1 MEYFFAALVCLA
13 AFAFVGYP
21 LVNRKRHLYYLEDML
36 GLGEQKK
43 LAYLYSRRSTVY
55 DNLRDLDGEFQMGKL
70 SQTDYDRLRS
80 GLMAEAA
87 EVVQQIDQ
95 AHMRREVEEMI
106 EGDARARRKV
116 PR

>member
-1 MEYFFAALVCLA
+1 MELLAIGLICAAAL
-13 AFAFVGYP
+13 AFVGQP
-21 LVNRKRHLYYLEDML
+21 LVNRKRYLYYLDDML

-70 SQTDYDRLRS
+70 SQADYERLRG

-87 EVVQQIDQ
+87 DIVRQIDQ
-95 AHMRREVEEMI
+95 AHVRREVEDMI
-106 EGDARARRKV
+106 EGDARSRRKV

>member
-1 MEYFFAALVCLA
+1 MALFLIGLACVAAL
-13 AFAFVGYP
+13 AFVAYP
-21 LVNRKRHLYYLEDML
+21 LVNPRRYLYYLDDML

-43 LAYLYSRRSTVY
+43 LAYLYSRRNTVY

-70 SQTDYDRLRS
+70 SQDDYDRLRG

-95 AHMRREVEEMI
+95 AHVRREVEDMI